1 MKEKF
6 SANEKSQM
14 LRFHTQT
21 GGVTL
26 TAQQP
31 MNNVVRVAMQA
42 LAAVLGGTQ
51 SLHTNSMD
59 EALALPSED
68 SVRVALRTQQI
79 IAYESGVADTVDPL
93 AGSYYVEALTNEIEK
108 EVWKYLDKID
118 AMGGMLEAIEAGYP
132 QKEIQDSSY
141 AYQKE
146 IDAGE
151 QVIVGV
157 NKFQSEEG
165 LSNLKTLRVSP
176 AGEAEQNERLR
187 KIKKGRDAAAVKKAL
202 AKVKATASANGNLMP
217 PILEAVKAYATLQ
230 EIADQMR
237 TVFGEYKEKIVI

>member
-1 MKEKF
+1 
-6 SANEKSQM
+6 
-14 LRFHTQT
+14 
-21 GGVTL
+21 
-26 TAQQP
+26 
-31 MNNVVRVAMQA
+31 
-42 LAAVLGGTQ
+42 
-51 SLHTNSMD
+51 MD

-108 EVWKYLDKID
+108 EVWKYLDKIE

-141 AYQKE
+141 TYQKE

-157 NKFQSEEG
+157 NKFQSEED
-165 LSNLKTLRVSP
+165 LSHLKTLKVSP
-176 AGEAEQNERLR
+176 QGEELQNQRLHKIKNER
-187 KIKKGRDAAAVKKAL
+187 DTAAVQKAL
-202 AKVKATASANGNLMP
+202 ARVKQTAVGEGNLMP

-237 TVFGEYKEKIVI
+237 AVFGEYKEKIVI

>member
-1 MKEKF
+1 M
-6 SANEKSQM
+6 
-14 LRFHTQT
+14 RFHTQT

-31 MNNVVRVAMQA
+31 TNNVVRVTLQA

-59 EALALPSED
+59 EALALPTED

-108 EVWKYLDKID
+108 EVWKYLDKIEE
-118 AMGGMLEAIEAGYP
+118 MGGMLAAIEAGYP
-132 QKEIQDSSY
+132 QKQIQDSSY

-146 IDAGE
+146 IDSGE

-157 NKFQSEEG
+157 NQFQVQED
-165 LSNLKTLRVSP
+165 LSHLKTLKVSP
-176 AGEAEQNERLR
+176 EGEAHAEPAPAEDQEGARQR
-187 KIKKGRDAAAVKKAL
+187 RREKSAGQGQGDRRRRRQPDAADPGGGQGLRHPAGDLPTRCAPSSASTRKRSLFKK
-202 AKVKATASANGNLMP
+202 
-217 PILEAVKAYATLQ
+217 
-230 EIADQMR
+230 
-237 TVFGEYKEKIVI
+237 

>member
-1 MKEKF
+1 M
-6 SANEKSQM
+6 
-14 LRFHTQT
+14 RFHTQT

-31 MNNVVRVAMQA
+31 MNNVVRVTLQA

-68 SVRVALRTQQI
+68 SVRVALRTQQV

-108 EVWKYLDKID
+108 EVWKYLDKIE
-118 AMGGMLEAIEAGYP
+118 AMGGMLAAIEAGYP
-132 QKEIQDSSY
+132 QKQIQDSSY
-141 AYQKE
+141 SYQKE
-146 IDAGE
+146 IDSGE

-157 NKFQSEEG
+157 NKFQVQED
-165 LSNLKTLRVSP
+165 LSHLKTLKVSP
-176 AGEAEQNERLR
+176 EGEAQQNERLR
-187 KIKKGRDAAAVKKAL
+187 RVKAERDTTAVQTAL
-202 AKVKATASANGNLMP
+202 AKVKETAASDGNLMP
-217 PILEAVKAYATLQ
+217 PILEAVKTYATLQ

-237 TVFGEYKEKIVI
+237 AVFGEYKEKIVI